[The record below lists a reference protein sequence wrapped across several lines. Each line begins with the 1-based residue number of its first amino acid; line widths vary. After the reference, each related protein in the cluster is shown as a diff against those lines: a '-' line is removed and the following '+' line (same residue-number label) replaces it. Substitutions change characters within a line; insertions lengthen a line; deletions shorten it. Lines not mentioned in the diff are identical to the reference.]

1 MSNIKHMMGLT
12 FYWCDCPHGLQ
23 STWGTGNEPSCITY
37 NHEANLCTGNK
48 HTSDH
53 SQEIAF
59 TNIF

>member
-1 MSNIKHMMGLT
+1 MMGLT
-12 FYWCDCPHGLQ
+12 FYWCDCPHDLQ